1 MVSSFIDSGAG
12 IVLSLVCLALVFNDE
27 NKFINAR
34 LMMCIMYNERINCLR
49 LYKHLLTNRFHGKAA
64 KLCLL
69 K

>member
-1 MVSSFIDSGAG
+1 MVSWFIDSEAD
-12 IVLSLVCLALVFNDE
+12 IVLSLFVLALVFNNE

-34 LMMCIMYNERINCLR
+34 LMMCIVYNERTSCLR
-49 LYKHLLTNRFHGKAA
+49 VYKRLLTNRLHGKAA